1 MQKCY
6 HWKCEASMRIML
18 MWFPES
24 IATSEGPDANGLF
37 TEKAT
42 LRKTLSRKE
51 LGAVFE
57 CRIESEALESTVRHQ
72 LKVDLQGKPIPIEFL
87 IINIKTECY
96 ESRFFSAVR
105 CVHSFFLSFWKI
117 ASQLMTIDPFFFF
130 ALSVRPRK
138 VEVSGVRQHTVQGST
153 VSLLC
158 KVIPLWN

>member
-1 MQKCY
+1 
-6 HWKCEASMRIML
+6 MRIML

-96 ESRFFSAVR
+96 GSRFFLPCAV
-105 CVHSFFLSFWKI
+105 CTVSFCHVEKLAANLW
-117 ASQLMTIDPFFFF
+117 LMIHFF

-158 KVIPLWN
+158 KVIPFWN